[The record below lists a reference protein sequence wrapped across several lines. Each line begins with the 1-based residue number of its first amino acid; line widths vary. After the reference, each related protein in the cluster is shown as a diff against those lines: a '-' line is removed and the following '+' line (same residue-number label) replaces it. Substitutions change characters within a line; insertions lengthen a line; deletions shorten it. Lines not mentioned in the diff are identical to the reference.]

1 MLVDYQ
7 PLWNALTE
15 CLTVDGKTHEEGVVP
30 ATVVHEAGAGNLSRT
45 ITHHHMYWNPATGGG
60 GERMHPCEG
69 CARQAEDRMAQ
80 RASGKEV
87 ASDRSWAHTDATAT
101 RCGPSWRESMG
112 NSSVVRRATDTHHN
126 LYEPQQPAGIAV
138 PGNGRTSLAGAGG
151 YHNFDEL
158 RTFLRRQPESWRCI
172 PWCTD
177 PPPMIP
183 LMAVVTSL
191 SFATTLTCA
200 RSSLTHCSGPPR
212 FRGGVP
218 VLYQEVEEEQER
230 GFPLPFLQR
239 SVPKGQ
245 QPSQELDALRRQAF
259 AKWPE
264 SDEYNSKMQGLYF
277 FISLIFSLP
286 VSFVTFDQLP
296 QELPQL
302 LIAANIGTLG
312 FLVLFVGRLR
322 LAWAEV
328 STRLKAKTT
337 YYESNQRGNLARK
350 EREASS
356 RLKCHVMP

>member
-1 MLVDYQ
+1 
-7 PLWNALTE
+7 
-15 CLTVDGKTHEEGVVP
+15 
-30 ATVVHEAGAGNLSRT
+30 
-45 ITHHHMYWNPATGGG
+45 
-60 GERMHPCEG
+60 
-69 CARQAEDRMAQ
+69 
-80 RASGKEV
+80 
-87 ASDRSWAHTDATAT
+87 
-101 RCGPSWRESMG
+101 
-112 NSSVVRRATDTHHN
+112 
-126 LYEPQQPAGIAV
+126 
-138 PGNGRTSLAGAGG
+138 
-151 YHNFDEL
+151 
-158 RTFLRRQPESWRCI
+158 
-172 PWCTD
+172 
-177 PPPMIP
+177 MIP

-191 SFATTLTCA
+191 SFATTSTCA
-200 RSSLTHCSGPPR
+200 RSYLPHCSGPPR

-230 GFPLPFLQR
+230 GFPLPFLQK

-245 QPSQELDALRRQAF
+245 QPSQDALRRQAF

-328 STRLKAKTT
+328 SSRLKAKST
-337 YYESNQRGNLARK
+337 YYEANQRGNLARK
-350 EREASS
+350 EREELLRDQLTQKEYVAPVLRRLDVSLIQLALGLALTLGAGEAVTVIEGEAGPATLKTLTGDDAVRFTNRLRSDEDFAAREQERGLRRMQEDGSGVKPGYCDS
-356 RLKCHVMP
+356 RYYKILAGGNGQGGVGCS